1 MLSGPKSSRYLTA
14 EQGYHVM
21 TETLAH
27 EPAEDVVQRSD
38 HDLIAACLA
47 GDAAAWEALVARY
60 QRLVY
65 SIPLKARLSADD
77 AADVFQSV
85 WLKLYEKLAGLRD
98 HEKLSSWLITTTTRE
113 VWRVSARNRRDAAPA
128 GAEDDDQGDVLAQI
142 AATAPLADAEREMFE
157 QQQLVRE
164 ALESLPE
171 RCRNLLTMLFYEK
184 DELSYAEIARRMGM
198 PVPSVGPT
206 RARCLEKMKK
216 LLSGKF

>member
-1 MLSGPKSSRYLTA
+1 MVEKQATERGPDVAQR
-14 EQGYHVM
+14 
-21 TETLAH
+21 
-27 EPAEDVVQRSD
+27 EDR
-38 HDLIAACLA
+38 DLIAACLA
-47 GDAAAWEALVARY
+47 GDAAAWETLVARY

-65 SIPLKARLSADD
+65 SIPLKARLSSDD
-77 AADVFQSV
+77 AADIFQSV
-85 WLKLYEKLAGLRD
+85 WLKLYEKLASLRD

-113 VWRVSARNRRDAAPA
+113 VWRVAARNRRDAAPA
-128 GAEDDDQGDVLAQI
+128 SEEDEPGNALEQI
-142 AATAPLADAEREMFE
+142 AATAPLADAEREMLE

-164 ALESLPE
+164 ALDALPD

-216 LLSGKF
+216 LLQGNF

>member
-1 MLSGPKSSRYLTA
+1 MPFRCLTA
-14 EQGYHVM
+14 EQGCKVIM
-21 TETLAH
+21 EKQAPELS
-27 EPAEDVVQRSD
+27 EDVAPRED

-47 GDAAAWEALVARY
+47 GEPAAWETLVTRY

-65 SIPLKARLSADD
+65 SIPMKARLSADD
-77 AADVFQSV
+77 AADIFQSV
-85 WLKLYEKLAGLRD
+85 WLKLYEKLGSLRD

-113 VWRVSARNRRDAAPA
+113 VWRVAARNRRDSAPVSA
-128 GAEDDDQGDVLAQI
+128 DDEQSNPLEQI
-142 AATAPLADAEREMFE
+142 AATAPLADAEREMLE
-157 QQQLVRE
+157 QQQIVRE
-164 ALESLPE
+164 AVESLAE

-216 LLSGKF
+216 LLQGKF

>member
-1 MLSGPKSSRYLTA
+1 MMEKQALEPSEETA
-14 EQGYHVM
+14 QREDH
-21 TETLAH
+21 TL
-27 EPAEDVVQRSD
+27 V
-38 HDLIAACLA
+38 AACLA
-47 GDAAAWEALVARY
+47 GDAGAWETLVARY

-65 SIPLKARLSADD
+65 SIPMKARLSADD
-77 AADVFQSV
+77 AADIFQSV
-85 WLKLYEKLAGLRD
+85 WLKLYEKLASLRD

-113 VWRVSARNRRDAAPA
+113 VWRVAARNRRDSAPA
-128 GAEDDDQGDVLAQI
+128 SADDDDQSNALEQI
-142 AATAPLADAEREMFE
+142 AATAPLADAEREMLE

-184 DELSYAEIARRMGM
+184 DELSYAEIARRMAM

-216 LLSGKF
+216 LLQGKL

>member
-1 MLSGPKSSRYLTA
+1 MMEKQAP
-14 EQGYHVM
+14 
-21 TETLAH
+21 
-27 EPAEDVVQRSD
+27 EPGEDVAPRTD
-38 HDLIAACLA
+38 RELIAACLA
-47 GDAAAWEALVARY
+47 GDAAAWEAIVARY

-65 SIPLKARLSADD
+65 SIPLRARLSADD
-77 AADVFQSV
+77 AADIFQSV

-128 GAEDDDQGDVLAQI
+128 GGEDDDQTDPLAQI
-142 AATAPLADAEREMFE
+142 AATAPLADAERELLE

-164 ALESLPE
+164 ALEALPD

-198 PVPSVGPT
+198 PMPSVGPT
-206 RARCLEKMKK
+206 RARCLEKMRK
-216 LLSGKF
+216 LLQGKF

>member
-1 MLSGPKSSRYLTA
+1 MKEKQAL
-14 EQGYHVM
+14 
-21 TETLAH
+21 
-27 EPAEDVVQRSD
+27 EPSEEVAQREDR
-38 HDLIAACLA
+38 DLVAACLA
-47 GDAAAWEALVARY
+47 GDAAAWETLVARY

-65 SIPLKARLSADD
+65 SIPMKARLSADD
-77 AADVFQSV
+77 AADIFQSV
-85 WLKLYEKLAGLRD
+85 WLKLYEKLASLRN

-113 VWRVSARNRRDAAPA
+113 VWRVSARQRRDSVPA
-128 GAEDDDQGDVLAQI
+128 SADDEQSNSLEQI
-142 AATAPLADAEREMFE
+142 AATAPLADAESEMLE

-164 ALESLPE
+164 TLDSLPD

-216 LLSGKF
+216 LLQGKI